1 MLVEDGWWRVSR
13 EKETDE
19 GGCGTQCT
27 PLVFTNI
34 HTFYFIDISLHVKEV
49 HVTTIK
55 TKGC

>member
-34 HTFYFIDISLHVKEV
+34 HTFYF
-49 HVTTIK
+49 TI
-55 TKGC
+55 TVFPHIVSAETILL